1 LTVVPDGASIAI
13 HKGVGGVRPISRR
26 CGKGL
31 VTRAGAAQHRAPH
44 LPVERAGT
52 MTCRQLLAVILLGL
66 AWPAGAQTTSPP
78 DAAAQQ
84 AETAPASDDDPALA
98 PRLEDRPFGV
108 PFGHAWLGAA
118 DGDVTL
124 IVFADYACPA
134 CRAAQPVI
142 DALIAADPHLRVVY
156 LILVN
161 EEEGRQAAMTSV
173 AVAQTGADCDPGPAG
188 IAAALKAVGVD
199 PASLPPLSGDA
210 LIDSPI
216 LAELNRNDR
225 AMVEHHGTALP
236 AWLIGTGKARNGFD
250 PAVLR
255 AAIAKARGK

>member
-1 LTVVPDGASIAI
+1 M
-13 HKGVGGVRPISRR
+13 
-26 CGKGL
+26 
-31 VTRAGAAQHRAPH
+31 
-44 LPVERAGT
+44 
-52 MTCRQLLAVILLGL
+52 MTCRQLLALLLLSL
-66 AWPAGAQTTSPP
+66 AWPATAQTGSPP
-78 DAAAQQ
+78 AAPAEQT
-84 AETAPASDDDPALA
+84 ETAPATDEDPALA

-124 IVFADYACPA
+124 LVFADYACPA

-142 DALIAADPHLRVVY
+142 DDLIAADPHLRVVY

-173 AVAQTGADCDPGPAG
+173 AVAQTGADWSKFHHALDAGGDPGPAG
-188 IAAALKAVGVD
+188 IAAALKAAGID

-210 LIDSPI
+210 LIDRPI

-225 AMVEHHGTALP
+225 LLVDHKGTALP
-236 AWLIGTGKARNGFD
+236 AWLTGTGKARNGFD
-250 PAVLR
+250 PVVLR

>member
-1 LTVVPDGASIAI
+1 M
-13 HKGVGGVRPISRR
+13 
-26 CGKGL
+26 
-31 VTRAGAAQHRAPH
+31 
-44 LPVERAGT
+44 
-52 MTCRQLLAVILLGL
+52 MTCRQLIALLLLGL
-66 AWPAGAQTTSPP
+66 AWPATAQTSPP
-78 DAAAQQ
+78 ATPAGQT
-84 AETAPASDDDPALA
+84 ETPPATDEDPALA

-124 IVFADYACPA
+124 LVFADYACPA

-142 DALIAADPHLRVVY
+142 DDLIASDPHLRVVY

-173 AVAQTGADCDPGPAG
+173 AVAQTGGDWSRFHHALDAGGDVSAAG
-188 IAAALKAVGVD
+188 IAAALKTAGID

-225 AMVEHHGTALP
+225 LIVEHKGTALP
-236 AWLIGTGKARNGFD
+236 AWLIGTGKARTGFD
-250 PAVLR
+250 LAVLR

>member
-1 LTVVPDGASIAI
+1 M
-13 HKGVGGVRPISRR
+13 
-26 CGKGL
+26 
-31 VTRAGAAQHRAPH
+31 
-44 LPVERAGT
+44 
-52 MTCRQLLAVILLGL
+52 MTGRQLLAVLFLGL
-66 AWPAGAQTTSPP
+66 AFPAGAQTAMP
-78 DAAAQQ
+78 AAAPAQQ
-84 AETAPASDDDPALA
+84 AETPPSPDDDPAPA

-142 DALIAADPHLRVVY
+142 DQLIAADPHLKVVY

-173 AVAQTGADCDPGPAG
+173 AVAQGDADWGVFHRALDAAGDTGPAG
-188 IAAALKAVGVD
+188 IAAALKAAGVD

-210 LIDSPI
+210 LIDSPV

-225 AMVEHHGTALP
+225 FLFEHKGTALP

-255 AAIAKARGK
+255 AAIARARAK